1 MEQEPA
7 LSTSMGTDGGRSAF
21 ATVRGKIYAPESPS
35 ASSLGSSEDVLG
47 YNGNS
52 FLAVSDNSGTLPIAP
67 KSVVE
72 LGSDSVS
79 VRLEKGENVVV
90 VGLYSLWVKHGEVSL
105 LGASLQASA
114 TLHHVSVPVM
124 HSIPSITA
132 ISALAEVV
140 ISTDDNGI
148 RYLGDVA
155 RHFSAIWE
163 PTFLGTMMSFHVL
176 GYHSK
181 NIKDVSKELRGLT
194 LEHWLPPIRQILRGG
209 RNTIPRVLV
218 TGAKGTGKS
227 TLCRVFINTLL
238 TMSIPGSTVPTK
250 AFPDGVLFLD
260 IDPGQPELS
269 APGIIYLAHV
279 HVPLLGP
286 SFTNLVIPD
295 STENIMLRMHYLGA
309 YTPRESPSH
318 YQDCVSDL
326 LRLYRGYPNFPLI
339 INTCGW
345 NTGAGKHVLLSTVRE
360 IVLTDIIYIGDTRNA
375 TLQELMESDAG
386 GEHKALTPLLA
397 EANRTPL
404 KSGKD
409 FREMQLQAYLHALGV
424 VNGRVLFDQIPLTT
438 IRDGLPAN
446 AGVSYK
452 LSMIVMLDQSVKP
465 EYLVTAVDGSV
476 AAIVVIKHGSPLY
489 GLAAGAHTPN
499 GQVPYL
505 VYGNKVANPLD
516 PETTECIGLG
526 YVTAPISEHRQLRIK
541 SPVSAAHI
549 TSQAEKGYKI
559 ALVLA
564 QQQGLWANLESIQAC
579 EKRPYRLQSRRRE
592 TTIGGE
598 GECAESLPASTE
610 ALAEPGREGFFDE
623 LEKAG
628 KHKV

>member
-7 LSTSMGTDGGRSAF
+7 LSSSMGTDGTF
-21 ATVRGKIYAPESPS
+21 
-35 ASSLGSSEDVLG
+35 
-47 YNGNS
+47 
-52 FLAVSDNSGTLPIAP
+52 PIAP

-114 TLHHVSVPVM
+114 TLHHVAAPVT
-124 HSIPSITA
+124 HSIPSI
-132 ISALAEVV
+132 SAVSAVAEVV
-140 ISTDDNGI
+140 ISTDDYGI

-155 RHFSAIWE
+155 RHFAAIWE
-163 PTFLGTMMSFHVL
+163 PTFLATMMSFHVL

-209 RNTIPRVLV
+209 RDTIPRVLV

-238 TMSIPGSTVPTK
+238 TMNIHGTTVPTK

-279 HVPLLGP
+279 HAPLLGP

-309 YTPRESPSH
+309 YTPRDSPSH

-326 LRLYRGYPNFPLI
+326 LRLYRGYPNLPLI
-339 INTCGW
+339 INTYGW
-345 NTGAGKHVLLSTVRE
+345 NTGV
-360 IVLTDIIYIGDTRNA
+360 DIIYIGDTRNA

-386 GEHKALTPLLA
+386 GEHKALTPLPK

-409 FREMQLQAYLHALGV
+409 VREMQLQAYLHALGV
-424 VNGRVLFDQIPLTT
+424 VNGRVLFDQTPLTT
-438 IRDGLPAN
+438 IRDGLAANAGPNAGPN

-452 LSMIVMLDQSVKP
+452 LSMIVMLDQRVAP
-465 EYLVTAVDGSV
+465 EYLVNAVDGSV
-476 AAIVVIKHGSPLY
+476 AALVLIKHGSPLY
-489 GLAAGAHTPN
+489 GLSAGEHSTQATMQGETHITHTPN

-505 VYGNKVANPLD
+505 VYGNKVANLLD

-564 QQQGLWANLESIQAC
+564 QQKGLWANLESIQAC

-598 GECAESLPASTE
+598 RGGAESLPASTK
-610 ALAEPGREGFFDE
+610 ALADPGWKGFFDG

-628 KHKV
+628 KQHG

>member
-1 MEQEPA
+1 M
-7 LSTSMGTDGGRSAF
+7 
-21 ATVRGKIYAPESPS
+21 
-35 ASSLGSSEDVLG
+35 
-47 YNGNS
+47 
-52 FLAVSDNSGTLPIAP
+52 
-67 KSVVE
+67 
-72 LGSDSVS
+72 
-79 VRLEKGENVVV
+79 
-90 VGLYSLWVKHGEVSL
+90 
-105 LGASLQASA
+105 
-114 TLHHVSVPVM
+114 
-124 HSIPSITA
+124 
-132 ISALAEVV
+132 
-140 ISTDDNGI
+140 
-148 RYLGDVA
+148 
-155 RHFSAIWE
+155 
-163 PTFLGTMMSFHVL
+163 
-176 GYHSK
+176 
-181 NIKDVSKELRGLT
+181 SKELRGLT
-194 LEHWLPPIRQILRGG
+194 LEHWLPPIRQILRHE
-209 RNTIPRVLV
+209 RNTIPRILV

-227 TLCRVFINTLL
+227 TLCRVLINTIL
-238 TMSIPGSTVPTK
+238 TLNIHGTTVPTK

-295 STENIMLRMHYLGA
+295 STGNIMLRMHYLGA

-326 LRLYRGYPNFPLI
+326 LRLYRSYQNLPLI

-345 NTGAGKHVLLSTVRE
+345 NTASGNNVLLSAVRE
-360 IVLTDIIYIGDTRNA
+360 IILTDVIYIGDTRNA
-375 TLQELMESDAG
+375 TLQELMGSDAG
-386 GEHKALTPLLA
+386 GEHKALTPLPA

-409 FREMQLQAYLHALGV
+409 LREMQLQAYLHASGV
-424 VNGRVLFDQIPLTT
+424 INGRVLFDQIPLTT

-452 LSMIVMLDQSVKP
+452 LSMIVMLDQNVVP

-489 GLAAGAHTPN
+489 GLSAGEGSTQATITHTPN

-505 VYGNKVANPLD
+505 VYGNKAANPLD

-579 EKRPYRLQSRRRE
+579 EKQAYRVQSGRRE

-598 GECAESLPASTE
+598 GECAESLPASTK
-610 ALAEPGREGFFDE
+610 ALADAGWKGFFDE

-628 KHKV
+628 KQQV